1 MIPAVIK
8 IGVVVMMK
16 SLLHFFGRLIMSLH
30 LSAYNLGFI
39 VQNVHVGV
47 EWFAEEYLQR
57 CKMNKWK
64 KADDEMTMH

>member
-1 MIPAVIK
+1 
-8 IGVVVMMK
+8 MMK

-30 LSAYNLGFI
+30 LGAYNLGFI
-39 VQNVHVGV
+39 VQNVHVDV
-47 EWFAEEYLQR
+47 KWFAEEYLRR